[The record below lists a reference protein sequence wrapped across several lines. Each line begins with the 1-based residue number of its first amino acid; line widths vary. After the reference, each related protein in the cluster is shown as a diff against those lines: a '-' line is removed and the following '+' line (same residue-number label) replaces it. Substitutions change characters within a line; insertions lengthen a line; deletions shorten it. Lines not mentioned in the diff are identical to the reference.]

1 MRSSVSG
8 NGERRHKVRAESAGR
23 AMRLPEAHE
32 KVERIVGAIERG
44 GLPYKIVMAVL
55 YGSAAKGDPNPQD
68 VDLYLQLDWAT
79 VPEEDV
85 WEELTR
91 RSGSVSTRLNKA
103 LKLRNSERVSIQWGT
118 RPWEE
123 YRMQFIK
130 PDEIES
136 QLTDRM
142 SSLDPDLKT
151 HARAKRRLEKS
162 IDKRKVKATEWPPF
176 GIVVYP
182 REPETGSRTI

>member
-1 MRSSVSG
+1 MRSSVSR
-8 NGERRHKVRAESAGR
+8 NGARRHKVGAGPAVR

-32 KVERIVGAIERG
+32 KVERILGAIERG
-44 GLPYKIVMAVL
+44 GLPYKIVRAVL
-55 YGSAAKGDPNPQD
+55 YGSTAKRDPNPRD

-85 WEELTR
+85 WDELTR
-91 RSGSVSTRLNKA
+91 RSGSVSTKLNKT

-118 RPWEE
+118 QPWEE

-136 QLTDRM
+136 RLTERM

-182 REPETGSRTI
+182 RGPESGARTI